1 MLASSNSQSKL
12 RRPPSGNA
20 AIKTVVSQKQINSPQ
35 EELSQTQQA
44 TERDDQQ

>member
-1 MLASSNSQSKL
+1 MLGSSNSQSKL

-20 AIKTVVSQKQINSPQ
+20 ALKTVTSQKHINSPQ

-44 TERDDQQ
+44 TDRDDQ